1 MDIIDLFHK
10 MAELD
15 ASDLFLRINSPPKM
29 RIYSEVVDV
38 GDKKITKDEMYEL
51 VNQITNEEK
60 RKTLFEQKGVD
71 FAIYIQN
78 LGRFRVSLFIQRNT
92 PALVVRRVK
101 EEIFNFEEL
110 NLPSEVLKKLCKEK
124 RGLIL
129 VTGATG
135 SGKSTT
141 IASMINYINSFR
153 KCHILT
159 LEEPIEFIFK
169 DDQAIINQRE
179 IGLDVKDYK
188 SALRQF
194 ALQSPDVIYIA
205 NIRDTETM
213 SAALTAAETGVLVF
227 STLHTINAY
236 QTVQR
241 IINFFPPYQ
250 HNQVLLQ
257 LSLLLKG
264 VISLRLIKRADTQG
278 MIPAY
283 EIMTLSPTISRLL
296 REAKIWE
303 IPRYIE
309 EGDIYGMISFKKCLI
324 RLVREGKITP
334 QSALEYA
341 DSKEDMR
348 IELKNILNIDVER

>member
-1 MDIIDLFHK
+1 MNIIELFYK
-10 MAELD
+10 MKELN

-29 RIYSEVVDV
+29 RIYSEVINITE
-38 GDKKITKDEMYEL
+38 KKLEKENIYKMVE
-51 VNQITNEEK
+51 QITNEEK
-60 RKTLFEQKGVD
+60 RKELFGQKGVD
-71 FAIYIQN
+71 FAIYIQG
-78 LGRFRVSLFIQRNT
+78 LGRFRISLFIQRNT

-110 NLPSEVLKKLCKEK
+110 NLPSEVLQKLCRER

-141 IASMINYINSFR
+141 IASMIEYINGFR

-159 LEEPIEFIFK
+159 LEEPIEFIFEDK
-169 DDQAIINQRE
+169 EAIINQRE

-213 SAALTAAETGVLVF
+213 SVALTAAETGVLVF
-227 STLHTINAY
+227 STLHTINTY

-257 LSLLLKG
+257 LSLSLKG
-264 VISLRLIKRADTQG
+264 VISLRLIKRADTEG

-296 REAKIWE
+296 REGKIWE

-309 EGDIYGMISFKKCLI
+309 EGDIYGMSTFKRSLI
-324 RLVREGKITP
+324 KLVKERKITP